1 MRKALLTSALA
12 VIALTASAQS
22 PIASPAG
29 EFGFI
34 TKNLTVGQKIIPMS
48 MVRDEENSEYKFT
61 IYNTS
66 FNIERSFSIPRKLF
80 KYNVNV
86 FEAKAPILKKT
97 ILDDKNTY
105 YWYDDREEGNVDLG
119 WDETTGQQKTIQTF
133 EDWKTYVSER
143 LGDKYVVFTDANGNF
158 AYRYN
163 DDGWSTYE
171 GRSNEKGPILR
182 QMYWYF
188 HKSDNTIHYC
198 VVPVNYELDTS
209 NLSWNKASSYENSL
223 DSKIVD
229 TYLRDYDTNCA
240 EEYHP
245 YMTQNL
251 FNQDEKFEIVASS
264 YKECSKEEA
273 NDGAYGEPSLSVP
286 GFAFSI
292 SSVSDDYV
300 VLNKSE
306 QDKYYKRCIAIV
318 AEDGRDII
326 TLPDGGKDVEFAKAD
341 GKLYMM
347 VYTYVNGQDQT
358 VIYSVD
364 NINTAITELA
374 RTDAVKA
381 KSFFN
386 MAGLQVDKSAKGIV
400 IQQGGK
406 KYINR

>member
-143 LGDKYVVFTDANGNF
+143 LGDKLCG
-158 AYRYN
+158 
-163 DDGWSTYE
+163 
-171 GRSNEKGPILR
+171 
-182 QMYWYF
+182 
-188 HKSDNTIHYC
+188 IH
-198 VVPVNYELDTS
+198 
-209 NLSWNKASSYENSL
+209 
-223 DSKIVD
+223 
-229 TYLRDYDTNCA
+229 
-240 EEYHP
+240 
-245 YMTQNL
+245 
-251 FNQDEKFEIVASS
+251 
-264 YKECSKEEA
+264 
-273 NDGAYGEPSLSVP
+273 
-286 GFAFSI
+286 
-292 SSVSDDYV
+292 
-300 VLNKSE
+300 
-306 QDKYYKRCIAIV
+306 RC
-318 AEDGRDII
+318 
-326 TLPDGGKDVEFAKAD
+326 KW
-341 GKLYMM
+341 
-347 VYTYVNGQDQT
+347 
-358 VIYSVD
+358 
-364 NINTAITELA
+364 
-374 RTDAVKA
+374 
-381 KSFFN
+381 
-386 MAGLQVDKSAKGIV
+386 
-400 IQQGGK
+400 
-406 KYINR
+406 